1 MQDSYLTT
9 DKIGDTDHLF
19 NGLSDDQIFSFLKRY
34 YNDTYPTFDD
44 GLKAKTE
51 GIYFETIET
60 LERLYLCLVVVSDFL
75 GYAKIDWDDAYKA
88 QKKIKIKE
96 IVAFYN
102 NLVIDVNLMKVGMK
116 SYDFAPKVRAFI
128 NFVISEPQCLF
139 RSDVQA
145 NLWTIEDFP
154 HDQIFKTVDRFKK
167 YFEKRKKIYH
177 PTLNIPEWKEQV
189 KEIEVTIKKS
199 KRITQALYLIKFSVT
214 DFSEDEIADLTSDI
228 NLDSAEPNLSSSR
241 KLKEFVEWLSL
252 RDIDVKLPWLCK
264 WTKVEIYLRREVRI
278 TIGMILDA
286 TEQELPTKL
295 IQNALINHITL
306 ALKGTWFEQ
315 LIVFEVVQLD
325 QIFDHLGVGVIRY
338 ITLPNKRK
346 LDLMLKWYLGV
357 FYQLNTII
365 QPSNLEAE
373 TYFADKP
380 VIRDI
385 KERKLENTKFELCPR
400 EKSKTEG
407 KSEISFELNSKK
419 LIKQIPAYFSS
430 IHFLYEGLKHCE
442 GLNNNDIEKLQKL
455 NLFIAYLGAKNLDSL
470 QDTLKMTK
478 PQKWADVVQ
487 IYLIL
492 LRDWN
497 DSYLKIS
504 NLAVCEIDPLDRGF
518 RRQPSIKYIKK
529 LLMSE
534 QSLKTIVR
542 ELRRLKRE
550 LLNQEK
556 VKSLKSST
564 RLVEKNSRFAIKYLN
579 HSFKQ
584 NLVLLRFKIDN
595 RETSLELSELKNL
608 FTQFI
613 KSSGRAPKRIGAE
626 IDAYIGYYIFD
637 GEGYSIDF
645 TAIFYLRDN
654 ISAQD
659 VLEQFDDYWQEF
671 KGKYAKAKQF
681 KLSQLKLSLI
691 PTLWAE
697 GGNLDPLVINKGD
710 KFIPQLKKDLVGFY
724 TAYEY
729 IRKCKN
735 TQEQGGKR
743 PELFLRGRIRKP
755 IEKSEVDRQSQQ
767 SDTEVF
773 QKERI
778 RNNENS
784 KAIVDNQK
792 QDWDR
797 IDEIKKERVRNA
809 LANLKPLTST
819 ND

>member
-1 MQDSYLTT
+1 MQDSYSTT
-9 DKIGDTDHLF
+9 DKVSDTDHLF
-19 NGLSDDQIFSFLKRY
+19 NELSDDQIFSFLKRY
-34 YNDTYPTFDD
+34 YNDTYPTFED
-44 GLKAKTE
+44 GVKTKTE
-51 GIYFETIET
+51 GIYFETIQT
-60 LERLYLCLVVVSDFL
+60 LERLHLCLVVVSDFL

-116 SYDFAPKVRAFI
+116 GYDFAPKVRAFI
-128 NFVISEPQCLF
+128 NFVISEPECRF
-139 RSDVQA
+139 RSDMQT
-145 NLWTIEDFP
+145 NLWTTEDFP
-154 HDQIFKTVDRFKK
+154 HDEIFKTVDRFKT

-177 PTLNIPEWKEQV
+177 PTLNTPAWKEQV

-199 KRITQALYLIKFSVT
+199 KRITQALYLIKFSVA
-214 DFSEDEIADLTSDI
+214 DFSEDEIAELTSDT
-228 NLDSAEPNLSSSR
+228 NLDSAQLNLSSSR
-241 KLKEFVEWLSL
+241 KLKDFIEWLSL
-252 RDIDVKLPWLCK
+252 RDIDGKLPWLCK
-264 WTKVEIYLRREVRI
+264 WTKAEIYLRREVRL
-278 TIGMILDA
+278 TIGMILDV
-286 TEQELPTKL
+286 TDQQLPTKL

-306 ALKGTWFEQ
+306 ALKETWFEPF
-315 LIVFEVVQLD
+315 IVFDVVQLD

-373 TYFADKP
+373 TYFADNP

-455 NLFIAYLGAKNLDSL
+455 NLFIAYLGATNLDSL

-518 RRQPSIKYIKK
+518 HRQLSIKYIKE

-637 GEGYSIDF
+637 GKGYSIDC

-654 ISAQD
+654 VSAQD

-710 KFIPQLKKDLVGFY
+710 KLIPQLKKDLVGFY

-729 IRKCKN
+729 IREYKN
-735 TQEQGGKR
+735 TQEQGEKR

-755 IEKSEVDRQSQQ
+755 IEKSEVDKQPQQ
-767 SDTEVF
+767 PDIEII
-773 QKERI
+773 QKDGLRI
-778 RNNENS
+778 NENS
-784 KAIVDNQK
+784 KAIVNDQK
-792 QDWDR
+792 QDRER
-797 IDEIKKERVRNA
+797 IDEIMQKRVRNA
-809 LANLKPLTST
+809 LARLEPLIST